1 MLLRPDGIASGR
13 WSLLPLLVGVGVASG
28 VADVA
33 GLAISLK
40 WPNDL
45 LVEDRKLGGI
55 LAERVDTAS
64 GPAAVIGCGLNVSVR
79 ESELPVPTAT
89 SLALADAGCT
99 DRDTV
104 LRAALRGVAALYTRW
119 RDAGGDPN
127 LVLAAYRPLCG
138 TIGRE
143 VRVQLPAGRVVEG
156 RAVDVAV
163 DGSLLVETTAGRA
176 AISAGDVVHL
186 R

>member
-1 MLLRPDGIASGR
+1 MLLRPDGVASGR

-33 GLAISLK
+33 GLAIALK

-64 GPAAVIGCGLNVSVR
+64 GPAAVVGCGLNVSVR

-89 SLALADAGCT
+89 SLTLAAATCA

-104 LRAALRGVAALYTRW
+104 LRAALRGVAAIYTRW
-119 RDAGGDPN
+119 RDAGGDPDI
-127 LVLAAYRPLCG
+127 VLAAYRPLCG
-138 TIGRE
+138 TIGRQ
-143 VRVQLPAGRVVEG
+143 VRVELPGGRRVEG
-156 RAVDVAV
+156 RAAGVDA
-163 DGSLLVETTAGRA
+163 GGALLVDTADDR
-176 AISAGDVVHL
+176 ISVRAGDVVHL